1 MFKLSM
7 DNYLNTK
14 VIATEDGTKIKVRQL
29 GAGEALDISSL
40 GRKVANL
47 AQESEKIQK
56 KLSDHIDPNSEEFK
70 EFIALTDKIS
80 VINEQIEAVYL
91 KAFDDGTEDKAI
103 AKQIIHTLGAQKMP
117 QLMKDIFAD
126 A

>member
-7 DNYLNTK
+7 DNYLTTK
-14 VIATEDGTKIKVRQL
+14 VIATEDGKKIKVRQL

-40 GRKVANL
+40 GRQVAKL

-56 KLSDHIDPNSEEFK
+56 KLAGNIDPNSEEFK
-70 EFIALTDKIS
+70 EFIALTDKIGA
-80 VINEQIEAVYL
+80 INEQIEAVYL
-91 KAFDDGTEDKAI
+91 NAFDDGTEDKAI
-103 AKQIIHTLGAQKMP
+103 AKQIVHTLGAQKMP

>member
-29 GAGEALDISSL
+29 GAGEALDVSSL
-40 GRKVANL
+40 GREL
-47 AQESEKIQK
+47 AKLSQNSTNIKK
-56 KLSDHIDPNSEEFK
+56 KLGDNVDPNSKEFK
-70 EFIALTDKIS
+70 EFIGLIDKIS
-80 VINEQIEAVYL
+80 AINEQIEAVYL
-91 KAFDDGTEDKAI
+91 KAFDDGTEDKSI

>member
-7 DNYLNTK
+7 DDYLNTK

-40 GRKVANL
+40 GRELAKLSQNSANI
-47 AQESEKIQK
+47 KK
-56 KLSDHIDPNSEEFK
+56 KLGDNVDPNSKEFK
-70 EFIALTDKIS
+70 EFIALIDKIS
-80 VINEQIEAVYL
+80 AINEQIEAVYL

>member
-40 GRKVANL
+40 GRELTKLSQSSANI
-47 AQESEKIQK
+47 KK
-56 KLSDHIDPNSEEFK
+56 KLGDDVDPNSKEFK
-70 EFIALTDKIS
+70 EFIALIDKIS
-80 VINEQIEAVYL
+80 AINEKIEAVYL

>member
-7 DNYLNTK
+7 DNYLTTK

-40 GRKVANL
+40 GRQVAKF

-56 KLSDHIDPNSEEFK
+56 KLGDKIDPNSEEFK
-70 EFIALTDKIS
+70 EFIDLTDKIGK
-80 VINEQIEAVYL
+80 INEQIEAVYL
-91 KAFDDGTEDKAI
+91 RAFDDGTEDKAI
-103 AKQIIHTLGAQKMP
+103 AKQIVHTLGAQKMP

>member
-1 MFKLSM
+1 M
-7 DNYLNTK
+7 DNYLTTK

-40 GRKVANL
+40 GREVTRL
-47 AQESEKIQK
+47 VQESKRINN
-56 KLSDHIDPNSEEFK
+56 KLGDDVDPNSKEFK
-70 EFIALTDKIS
+70 GYIALLDKIEA
-80 VINEQIEAVYL
+80 INGKIEEIYL
-91 KAFDDGTEDKAI
+91 KAFDDGTEDKTI
-103 AKQIIHTLGAQKMP
+103 AKQIVHTLGAQKMP

>member
-7 DNYLNTK
+7 DNYLTTK
-14 VIATEDGTKIKVRQL
+14 VIATEDGKKIKVRQL

-40 GRKVANL
+40 GRQVAKL
-47 AQESEKIQK
+47 AQESEKIQR
-56 KLSDHIDPNSEEFK
+56 KLAGNIDPNSEEFK
-70 EFIALTDKIS
+70 EFIALTDKIGN
-80 VINEQIEAVYL
+80 INEQIEAVYL
-91 KAFDDGTEDKAI
+91 KAFDDGTEDKTI
-103 AKQIIHTLGAQKMP
+103 AKQIVHTLGAQKMP

>member
-29 GAGEALDISSL
+29 GAGEALDVSSL
-40 GRKVANL
+40 GRELAKLSQNSANI
-47 AQESEKIQK
+47 KK
-56 KLSDHIDPNSEEFK
+56 KLGDNVVPNSKEFK
-70 EFIALTDKIS
+70 EFIALIDKIS
-80 VINEQIEAVYL
+80 AINEQIEAVYL

>member
-7 DNYLNTK
+7 DNYLTTK
-14 VIATEDGTKIKVRQL
+14 VIATEDGKKIKVRQL

-40 GRKVANL
+40 GRQVAKL
-47 AQESEKIQK
+47 AQESEKIQR
-56 KLSDHIDPNSEEFK
+56 KLAGNIDPNSEEFK
-70 EFIALTDKIS
+70 AFISLTDKIGT
-80 VINEQIEAVYL
+80 INEQIEAVYL

>member
-7 DNYLNTK
+7 DNYLTTK

-40 GRKVANL
+40 GREVTRL
-47 AQESEKIQK
+47 VQESKRINN
-56 KLSDHIDPNSEEFK
+56 KLGDDVDPNSKEFK
-70 EFIALTDKIS
+70 GYIALLDKIEA
-80 VINEQIEAVYL
+80 INGKIEEIYL
-91 KAFDDGTEDKAI
+91 KAFDDGTEDKTI
-103 AKQIIHTLGAQKMP
+103 AKQIVHTLGAQKMP

>member
-7 DNYLNTK
+7 DNYLTTK

-40 GRKVANL
+40 GRQVAKL
-47 AQESEKIQK
+47 AQESEKIQR
-56 KLSDHIDPNSEEFK
+56 KLAGNIDPNSEEFK
-70 EFIALTDKIS
+70 EFIALTDKIGK
-80 VINEQIEAVYL
+80 INEQIEAVYL

-103 AKQIIHTLGAQKMP
+103 AKQIVHTLGAQKMP

>member
-14 VIATEDGTKIKVRQL
+14 VIATEDGNKIKVRQL

-40 GRKVANL
+40 GRQVAKL

-80 VINEQIEAVYL
+80 AINKQIEAVYL

>member
-29 GAGEALDISSL
+29 GAGEALDVSSL
-40 GRKVANL
+40 GREL
-47 AQESEKIQK
+47 A
-56 KLSDHIDPNSEEFK
+56 KLSQNSANIKKNLGEDVDPNSKEFK
-70 EFIALTDKIS
+70 EFIALIDKIS
-80 VINEQIEAVYL
+80 AINEQIEAVYL

>member
-7 DNYLNTK
+7 DNYLTTK
-14 VIATEDGTKIKVRQL
+14 VIATEDGKKIKVRQL

-40 GRKVANL
+40 GRQVAKL
-47 AQESEKIQK
+47 AQESEKIQR
-56 KLSDHIDPNSEEFK
+56 KLAGNIDPNSEEFK
-70 EFIALTDKIS
+70 EFIALTDKIGN
-80 VINEQIEAVYL
+80 INEQIEAVYL
-91 KAFDDGTEDKAI
+91 KAFDDGSEDKAI
-103 AKQIIHTLGAQKMP
+103 AKQIVHTLGAQKMP

>member
-7 DNYLNTK
+7 DNYLTNK
-14 VIATEDGTKIKVRQL
+14 VIATEDGKKIKVRQL

-40 GRKVANL
+40 GRQVAKL

-56 KLSDHIDPNSEEFK
+56 KLGGDIDPNSEEFK
-70 EFIALTDKIS
+70 EFIALTDKIGK
-80 VINEQIEAVYL
+80 INEKIEAVYL
-91 KAFDDGTEDKAI
+91 KAFDDGTEDKTI

>member
-29 GAGEALDISSL
+29 GAGEALDVSSL
-40 GRKVANL
+40 GRELTKLSQNSANI
-47 AQESEKIQK
+47 KK
-56 KLSDHIDPNSEEFK
+56 KLGDNVDPNSK
-70 EFIALTDKIS
+70 EFREFIGLIDKIS
-80 VINEQIEAVYL
+80 AINEQIEAVYL

-103 AKQIIHTLGAQKMP
+103 SKQIIHTLGAQKMP

>member
-29 GAGEALDISSL
+29 GAGEALDVSSL
-40 GRKVANL
+40 GRELAKLSQNSANI
-47 AQESEKIQK
+47 KK
-56 KLSDHIDPNSEEFK
+56 KLGDDVDPNSKEFK
-70 EFIALTDKIS
+70 EFLALIDKIS
-80 VINEQIEAVYL
+80 AINEQIEAVYL
-91 KAFDDGTEDKAI
+91 KAFDDGTEDKSI

>member
-14 VIATEDGTKIKVRQL
+14 VISTEDGTKIKVRQL

-40 GRKVANL
+40 GRQVAKL

-80 VINEQIEAVYL
+80 AINEQIEAVYL

>member
-7 DNYLNTK
+7 DNYLTTK
-14 VIATEDGTKIKVRQL
+14 TIVTEDGVKLKVRQL
-29 GAGEALDISSL
+29 GAGEALDISAL
-40 GRKVANL
+40 GREVAKL

-56 KLSDHIDPNSEEFK
+56 KLGGDIDPNSEEFK
-70 EFIALTDKIS
+70 DFIALTDKIGK
-80 VINEQIEAVYL
+80 INEQIEAVYL

>member
-29 GAGEALDISSL
+29 GAGEALDVSSL
-40 GRKVANL
+40 GRELTKLSQSSANI
-47 AQESEKIQK
+47 KK
-56 KLSDHIDPNSEEFK
+56 KLGDDVDPNSKEFK
-70 EFIALTDKIS
+70 EFIALIDKIS
-80 VINEQIEAVYL
+80 AINEQIEAVYL

>member
-14 VIATEDGTKIKVRQL
+14 VIATEEGAKIKVRQL

-40 GRKVANL
+40 GRKVAKL

-56 KLSDHIDPNSEEFK
+56 KLSDNIDPNSEEFK
-70 EFIALTDKIS
+70 EFISLTDKIS
-80 VINEQIEAVYL
+80 AINEQIEAVYL

>member
-7 DNYLNTK
+7 DNYLTTK
-14 VIATEDGTKIKVRQL
+14 VIATEDGKKIKVRQL

-40 GRKVANL
+40 GREVTRL
-47 AQESEKIQK
+47 VQESKRINN
-56 KLSDHIDPNSEEFK
+56 KLGDDVDPNSKEFK
-70 EFIALTDKIS
+70 GYIALLDKIEA
-80 VINEQIEAVYL
+80 INGKIEEIYL
-91 KAFDDGTEDKAI
+91 KAFDDGTEDKTI
-103 AKQIIHTLGAQKMP
+103 AKQIVHTLGAQKMP

>member
-14 VIATEDGTKIKVRQL
+14 VIATEDETKIKVRQL
-29 GAGEALDISSL
+29 GAGEALDVSSL
-40 GRKVANL
+40 GRELANL
-47 AQESEKIQK
+47 SQNSANIKK
-56 KLSDHIDPNSEEFK
+56 KLGDNVDPNSKEFK
-70 EFIALTDKIS
+70 EFIALIDKIS
-80 VINEQIEAVYL
+80 SINEQIEAVYL

>member
-29 GAGEALDISSL
+29 GAGEALDVSSL
-40 GRKVANL
+40 GRELAKLSQNSANI
-47 AQESEKIQK
+47 KK
-56 KLSDHIDPNSEEFK
+56 KLGGNVDPNSKEFK
-70 EFIALTDKIS
+70 EFIALIDKIS
-80 VINEQIEAVYL
+80 AINEQIEAVYL
-91 KAFDDGTEDKAI
+91 KAFDDGTEDRAI

>member
-7 DNYLNTK
+7 DNYLTTK

-40 GRKVANL
+40 GRQVAKL

-56 KLSDHIDPNSEEFK
+56 KLGGNIDPNSEEFK
-70 EFIALTDKIS
+70 EFISLTDKIGA
-80 VINEQIEAVYL
+80 INEQIEAVYL
-91 KAFDDGTEDKAI
+91 KAFDDGTEDKTI
-103 AKQIIHTLGAQKMP
+103 AKQIVHTLGAQKMP

>member
-40 GRKVANL
+40 GREL
-47 AQESEKIQK
+47 T
-56 KLSDHIDPNSEEFK
+56 KLSQSSENIKKKIGDDVDPNSKEFK
-70 EFIALTDKIS
+70 EFIGLIDKIS
-80 VINEQIEAVYL
+80 AINEQIEAVYL

>member
-14 VIATEDGTKIKVRQL
+14 VIATEDGTTIKVRQL

-40 GRKVANL
+40 GRKVAKL

-56 KLSDHIDPNSEEFK
+56 KLSEHIDPNSEEFK

-80 VINEQIEAVYL
+80 KINEQIEAVYL

>member
-14 VIATEDGTKIKVRQL
+14 VISTEDGTKIKVRQL

-40 GRKVANL
+40 GRQVAKL

-80 VINEQIEAVYL
+80 AINEQIEAVYL
-91 KAFDDGTEDKAI
+91 KAFDDGTEDKSI
-103 AKQIIHTLGAQKMP
+103 AKQIIHTLGAQKTP

>member
-14 VIATEDGTKIKVRQL
+14 VISTEDGTKIKVRQL

-56 KLSDHIDPNSEEFK
+56 KLRDHIDPNSEEFK

-80 VINEQIEAVYL
+80 AINEQIEAVYL

>member
-7 DNYLNTK
+7 DNYLTNK
-14 VIATEDGTKIKVRQL
+14 VIATEDGKKIKVRQL

-40 GRKVANL
+40 GRKVAKL

-56 KLSDHIDPNSEEFK
+56 KLGGDIDPNSEEFK
-70 EFIALTDKIS
+70 EFIALTDKIGK
-80 VINEQIEAVYL
+80 INEKIEAVYL
-91 KAFDDGTEDKAI
+91 KAFDDGTEDKTI

>member
-1 MFKLSM
+1 MFKLSI
-7 DNYLNTK
+7 DNYLTTK
-14 VIATEDGTKIKVRQL
+14 VIATEDGKKIKVRQL

-40 GRKVANL
+40 GRQVAKL
-47 AQESEKIQK
+47 AQESEKIQRK
-56 KLSDHIDPNSEEFK
+56 IGGNIDPNSEEFK
-70 EFIALTDKIS
+70 EFIALTDKIGK
-80 VINEQIEAVYL
+80 INEQIEAVYI

-103 AKQIIHTLGAQKMP
+103 AKQIVHTLGAQKMP

>member
-14 VIATEDGTKIKVRQL
+14 VISTEDGTKIKVRQL

-40 GRKVANL
+40 GRKVAKL

-80 VINEQIEAVYL
+80 AINEQIEAVYL

>member
-14 VIATEDGTKIKVRQL
+14 VIATEDGTTIKVRQL

-56 KLSDHIDPNSEEFK
+56 KLRDHIDPNSEEFK
-70 EFIALTDKIS
+70 EFIALTDKIGA
-80 VINEQIEAVYL
+80 INEQIEAVYL

>member
-29 GAGEALDISSL
+29 GAGEALDVSSL
-40 GRKVANL
+40 GRELAKLSQNSANI
-47 AQESEKIQK
+47 KK
-56 KLSDHIDPNSEEFK
+56 KLGDNVDPNSKEFK
-70 EFIALTDKIS
+70 EFIALIDKIS
-80 VINEQIEAVYL
+80 AINEQIEAVYL
-91 KAFDDGTEDKAI
+91 KAFDDGTEDRAI

>member
-40 GRKVANL
+40 GRQVAKL
-47 AQESEKIQK
+47 AQESEKIQR
-56 KLSDHIDPNSEEFK
+56 KLSGNIDPNSKEFK
-70 EFIALTDKIS
+70 EFIALTDKIGA
-80 VINEQIEAVYL
+80 INEQIEAVYL
-91 KAFDDGTEDKAI
+91 KAFDDGTEDKSI
-103 AKQIIHTLGAQKMP
+103 AKQIVHTLGAQKMP

>member
-7 DNYLNTK
+7 DNYLTTK
-14 VIATEDGTKIKVRQL
+14 VIATEDGKKIKVRQL
-29 GAGEALDISSL
+29 GAGEALDISAL
-40 GRKVANL
+40 GRQVAKL

-56 KLSDHIDPNSEEFK
+56 KLGGDIDPNSEEFK
-70 EFIALTDKIS
+70 EFIALTDKIGK
-80 VINEQIEAVYL
+80 INEQIEAVYL

>member
-29 GAGEALDISSL
+29 GAGEALDVSSL
-40 GRKVANL
+40 GREL
-47 AQESEKIQK
+47 AKLSQNSEKIK
-56 KLSDHIDPNSEEFK
+56 KNLGDNVDPNSKEFK
-70 EFIALTDKIS
+70 EFLALIDKIS
-80 VINEQIEAVYL
+80 AINEQIEAVYL

>member
-7 DNYLNTK
+7 DNYLTTK
-14 VIATEDGTKIKVRQL
+14 VIATEDGKKIKVRQL

-40 GRKVANL
+40 GRQVAKL
-47 AQESEKIQK
+47 AQESEKIQR
-56 KLSDHIDPNSEEFK
+56 KLAGNIDPNSEEFK
-70 EFIALTDKIS
+70 EFISLTDKIGT
-80 VINEQIEAVYL
+80 INEQIEAVYL